1 MDCYRSKGRFRR
13 LKMRAVFCLRSSI
26 SGVEDEDM
34 EVDGEDDEAL
44 LMLFY

>member
-1 MDCYRSKGRFRR
+1 MDCYRVKGQVSAAENASRVLFEE
-13 LKMRAVFCLRSSI
+13 L

>member
-1 MDCYRSKGRFRR
+1 MDCYRVKGQVSAAENAS
-13 LKMRAVFCLRSSI
+13 RALFEEL

-44 LMLFY
+44 HMLFY

>member
-1 MDCYRSKGRFRR
+1 
-13 LKMRAVFCLRSSI
+13 MRAVFCLRSSI

-34 EVDGEDDEAL
+34 EVDGEDDEDDEAL